1 MEKNVN
7 NKELENIKLDDEII
21 EKVNGGVSY
30 KNMKVQSSE
39 RDDDE
44 SGRQKTGTG
53 GGGYIV
59 NG

>member
-21 EKVNGGVSY
+21 EKVNGGVTIKST
-30 KNMKVQSSE
+30 KVQSSE

-44 SGRQKTGTG
+44 SGRGNSEFTFKQ
-53 GGGYIV
+53 
-59 NG
+59 